1 MHCGP
6 FSWWSSDFVELLT
19 ELLNALSGNAVV
31 SDIEVISLPFESSYF
46 PSEMHCGSIT
56 SGQID
61 G

>member
-1 MHCGP
+1 MYCVP
-6 FSWWSSDFVELLT
+6 FSFVELLT
-19 ELLNALSGNAVV
+19 ELLKLLSGNAVI

>member
-1 MHCGP
+1 MYCGP
-6 FSWWSSDFVELLT
+6 FSRRSSDLVELLT
-19 ELLNALSGNAVV
+19 ELLKQLSGNAVI